1 MANSAFEEMAT
12 AIIAVF
18 NAEFA
23 AEGWVMIPDNLHASL
38 GRHRVDVGIAPIED
52 VPMSNDNV
60 VQETWAEVK
69 FYGLWKQE
77 IKPDTMV
84 NPFTVTG
91 YAERF
96 RSALRVATVHSPGTG
111 QVWFFDVRRTKYPN
125 DPTGNKSRF
134 VMTIRAY
141 GNNSALVE
149 TVS

>member
-1 MANSAFEEMAT
+1 VADSAFEEMAT
-12 AIIAVF
+12 AIIGVF
-18 NAEFA
+18 NAEFSP
-23 AEGWVMIPDNLHASL
+23 EGWVMIPDNLHASL
-38 GRHRVDVGIAPIED
+38 GRTRVDVGIAPVED
-52 VPMSNDNV
+52 VPMSNNNV

-84 NPFTVTG
+84 NPFIVTA

-96 RSALRVATVHSPGTG
+96 RTALRNATVHSPGTG
-111 QVWFFDVRRTKYPN
+111 QMWFFDVRGVKYPN
-125 DPTGNKSRF
+125 DPTGNRSRF

-149 TVS
+149 TVA